1 MKFIKSIS
9 KICMGLFSLP
19 IITMMAASAIGPKE
33 TGGLGMNGFLVLVAW
48 LFLAFLI
55 KKGHPLIPAVA
66 SLAIVTGM
74 KLSTNGYDRNKAEAL
89 IVPFVFLLLLLALFK
104 WFESMEKEDEIRN
117 ERIRNNRKSGIACCP
132 RCGSSSIQY
141 YATGIPYMSGG
152 KILYFTR
159 NNYHC
164 NNCEHEW

>member
-1 MKFIKSIS
+1 
-9 KICMGLFSLP
+9 MGILSLL
-19 IITMMAASAIGPKE
+19 IITTMAASAVGPAE
-33 TGGLGMNGFLVLVAW
+33 TGGLGMNGFLVLVTW
-48 LFLAFLI
+48 LFFAFLI

-66 SLAIVTGM
+66 SLVIVAGL
-74 KLSTNGYDRNKAEAL
+74 KISVNGYDSNKAEAL
-89 IVPFVFLLLLLALFK
+89 IVPLVFLILLLALFK
-104 WFESMEKEDEIRN
+104 WFENIEKEDEIRN

-132 RCGSSSIQY
+132 KCGSTSIQY

-164 NNCEHEW
+164 NNCDHEW